1 MDEHHFREEI
11 GRHLDAVANGITVVV
26 VMAFL
31 IGVTLAAVILW

>member
-1 MDEHHFREEI
+1 MDDRLREEI